1 MADQKGNGSLN
12 NPGAIEIGPTFVG
25 ARPTVG
31 IRVPILNGPIG
42 GGVHPPF
49 FAPTRELAVLSATV
63 AKQAAQFSANH
74 KEAKAT
80 DKQRLDDLVNARS
93 GDPAGASALATV
105 TRRLTAVRKTLA
117 QQQAKHAQQTE
128 IALRFSGESPI
139 GLSGPKLLQLLL
151 SKGTRQVAAQQ
162 VAWQTSY
169 KAALSAQ
176 RLQDATNYLTRQ
188 AEKLQARQIVEQ
200 ERARVYAERKEAV
213 KVAHADAAAQSKA
226 HSRAAAQLTNS
237 LAKVSHFVEAANQ
250 PTPAVDTSAAV
261 AKRIAALEKTQR
273 SLTQLKADLRAK
285 LLASAQTHKQLKRS
299 AAVLAKRLEK
309 FATPALM
316 EKVQSAARFSSAAG
330 EQVLQAQQ
338 TFDSTR
344 QQLHQLNKAIDRSA
358 TVTQRKINFLSDV
371 ATPAI
376 ESRVSTFSAPAASL
390 VAPTFMT
397 AVAGSAALFD
407 QALPALRKALANAV
421 KALAGS
427 AVGAAQGAGAFVT
440 LITYSAQL
448 GNGDLHAVAV
458 PLGEIDSDAEALL
471 DAAAR
476 RKTAVRVKARMG
488 WTATPAGTQLLLA
501 AADDA
506 VVPANV
512 RVRQA
517 KWNAKKGAYTFTTDS
532 TSPVTLLWTP
542 LVTPESSSTTSP
554 PTAIEEVSYKG
565 KVIVP
570 KRTEVSPLP
579 AIDDVHFSDY
589 IIEFPLDSGLE
600 RIYIMLKDRRDIPG
614 VASGRGEAVSG
625 QWLNPSAKPEGS
637 PIPAHI
643 AALLTGKRYANF
655 KAFRKAFWKAVAADR
670 GLATQF
676 NKDNNKRMA
685 EGLAPRAQHSEHV
698 GKRKSF
704 EIHHVHEIGKG
715 GAVYD
720 IENMRLLSPRQHIR
734 KHSRRNHND

>member
-1 MADQKGNGSLN
+1 M
-12 NPGAIEIGPTFVG
+12 
-25 ARPTVG
+25 
-31 IRVPILNGPIG
+31 
-42 GGVHPPF
+42 
-49 FAPTRELAVLSATV
+49 
-63 AKQAAQFSANH
+63 
-74 KEAKAT
+74 
-80 DKQRLDDLVNARS
+80 
-93 GDPAGASALATV
+93 
-105 TRRLTAVRKTLA
+105 
-117 QQQAKHAQQTE
+117 
-128 IALRFSGESPI
+128 
-139 GLSGPKLLQLLL
+139 
-151 SKGTRQVAAQQ
+151 
-162 VAWQTSY
+162 
-169 KAALSAQ
+169 
-176 RLQDATNYLTRQ
+176 
-188 AEKLQARQIVEQ
+188 
-200 ERARVYAERKEAV
+200 
-213 KVAHADAAAQSKA
+213 
-226 HSRAAAQLTNS
+226 
-237 LAKVSHFVEAANQ
+237 
-250 PTPAVDTSAAV
+250 
-261 AKRIAALEKTQR
+261 KRG
-273 SLTQLKADLRAK
+273 
-285 LLASAQTHKQLKRS
+285 

-316 EKVQSAARFSSAAG
+316 DKVQSAAQFSSASDG
-330 EQVLQAQQ
+330 QVQHAQQ
-338 TFDSTR
+338 VFDSAR
-344 QQLHQLNKAIDRSA
+344 KQLQQLNKAIDRSA
-358 TVTQRKINFLSDV
+358 IVTQRKINFLSEV

-376 ESRVSTFSAPAASL
+376 GSRASTLSAPAASL

-427 AVGAAQGAGAFVT
+427 ALGAAQGAGAFVT
-440 LITYSAQL
+440 LMTYSAQL

-458 PLGEIDSDAEALL
+458 PLSELDSNAEALL
-471 DAAAR
+471 DAATR

-517 KWNAKKGAYTFTTDS
+517 KWNAKQGAYTFTTDS

-542 LVTPESSSTTSP
+542 MVSPENSSTTLP

-589 IIEFPLDSGLE
+589 IIEFPLDSGIE

-643 AALLTGKRYANF
+643 AELLTGRRYANF

-670 GLATQF
+670 GLAAQF
-676 NKDNNKRMA
+676 NKDNNKRMT

-698 GKRKSF
+698 GKKKSF
-704 EIHHVHEIGKG
+704 EIHHVHEVGKG

-734 KHSRRNHND
+734 KHSRRNQND